1 MKIKPG
7 YVLRKIVDVFVI
19 LGTDKDT
26 YVPDQVMS
34 LNDTGALLWDIL
46 KDETT
51 EETLVDCLMKEYQVS
66 EETAVRDVEIFLTQL
81 RDNGLI
87 DG

>member
-26 YVPDQVMS
+26 YVPDQIMS

-51 EETLVDCLMKEYQVS
+51 EEVLVDCLVKEYSVS

-81 RDNGLI
+81 RDKNLI